1 MRRREFITLMGS
13 AAAAPALAPLAAR
26 AQQPAM
32 PVIGLLS
39 STSFSNQRIAAFH
52 QGLKEA
58 GFIDRQ
64 NVTVDYRAAHN
75 QPDRLK
81 ALLAEL
87 ISRPVAVLAANS
99 VAARAAKDATSTI
112 PIVFTTGSDP
122 VRDGLVSSL
131 NRPGGNVTGA
141 SFLAGGL
148 GAKRLDLLR
157 QIVPKATI
165 IGVLI
170 NPNTPETETER
181 TDLHAAAQ
189 KLGQQIHIVDIRTA
203 ADFDPAFAS
212 LAQRGA
218 GAIAIISGSGAFLF
232 ASREPII
239 ALAAR
244 HAIPVIYT
252 GSEAVA
258 AGGLMSYSASIPD
271 AFRQVGIYSGRILK
285 GEKPAGL
292 PVIQSSKFEFVIN
305 LKTAKTLGLEI
316 HPQLLATADELIE

>member
-39 STSFSNQRIAAFH
+39 STSFSNQRVAAFH

-58 GFIDRQ
+58 GFVDRQ

-87 ISRPVAVLAANS
+87 ISRPGAVLAANS

-122 VRDGLVSSL
+122 VRDGLVPSL

-157 QIVPKATI
+157 QIVPKATT

-170 NPNTPETETER
+170 NPNTPETATER
-181 TDLHAAAQ
+181 TDVQAAAQ
-189 KLGQQIHIVDIRTA
+189 KVGQQLHIVDIRTA
-203 ADFDPAFAS
+203 ADFEPAFAN
-212 LAQRGA
+212 LVQRGA
-218 GAIAIISGSGAFLF
+218 GAIMSGSGAYLF
-232 ASREPII
+232 ASRERIME
-239 ALAAR
+239 LAAR
-244 HAIPVIYT
+244 YAIPVIYT
-252 GSEAVA
+252 GSEAVE
-258 AGGLMSYSASIPD
+258 AGGLMSYSASISD
-271 AFRQVGIYSGRILK
+271 AFRQVGNYTGRILK

-292 PVIQSSKFEFVIN
+292 PVIQSTKFEFVIN

-316 HPQLLATADELIE
+316 NPQLLATADELIE

>member
-1 MRRREFITLMGS
+1 MRRRDFLTLLGGT
-13 AAAAPALAPLAAR
+13 AAAWPMTAR
-26 AQQPAM
+26 AQKSTM

-39 STSFSNQRIAAFH
+39 STTFSSGRIAAFH

-58 GFIDRQ
+58 GFVDRQ
-64 NVTVDYRAAHN
+64 NVTVDYHAAHN
-75 QPDRLK
+75 QPDRLQ
-81 ALLAEL
+81 ALVAEL
-87 ISRPVAVLAANS
+87 IRRPVAVIAANS

-122 VRDGLVSSL
+122 VRDGLVASL

-141 SFLAGGL
+141 SFLAGRL

-157 QIVPKATI
+157 QIVPKATT

-170 NPNTPETETER
+170 TPNTPETETER
-181 TDLHAAAQ
+181 TDLQAAAQ
-189 KLGQQIHIVDIRTA
+189 KLGQQLHVVDIRTA
-203 ADFDPAFAS
+203 ADFEPAFAT
-212 LAQRGA
+212 LAERGT
-218 GAIAIISGSGAFLF
+218 GAIVSGAGAFLF
-232 ASREPII
+232 ASRERIVG
-239 ALAAR
+239 LAAR
-244 HAIPVIYT
+244 HRIPVIYS
-252 GSEAVA
+252 GSEAVT

-271 AFRQVGIYSGRILK
+271 AFRQVGIYAGRILK

-292 PVIQSSKFEFVIN
+292 PVIQSSKFEFAIN